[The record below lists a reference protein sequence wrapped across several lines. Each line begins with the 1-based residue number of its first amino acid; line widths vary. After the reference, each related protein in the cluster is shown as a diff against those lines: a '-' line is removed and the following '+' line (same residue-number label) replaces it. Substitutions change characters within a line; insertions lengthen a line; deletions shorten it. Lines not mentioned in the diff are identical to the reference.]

1 MYFYTFILTYSSRY
15 KIHVTKFCFN
25 FQGDNH
31 NTCKY
36 RCFFFFLT
44 FMHIM
49 YFVLLIAC
57 IKTSSAEKNGSNEG
71 RRAGPIDLLLT

>member
-49 YFVLLIAC
+49 YFVLIAC